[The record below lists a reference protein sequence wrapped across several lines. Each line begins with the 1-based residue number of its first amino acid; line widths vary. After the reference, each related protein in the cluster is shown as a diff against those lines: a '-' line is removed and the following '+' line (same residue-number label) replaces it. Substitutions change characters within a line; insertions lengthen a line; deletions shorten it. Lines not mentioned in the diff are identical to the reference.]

1 MDIAQV
7 NAVLERAIVSFQ
19 ESEIEAMSEA
29 AYKPKSPA
37 AFGFKPK
44 SKGKKCSHRNK
55 KGDFDSYNDCVDHMS
70 KCKKMKAADAE
81 GLCGGVMF
89 GSRRKSKSDDEGE

>member
-1 MDIAQV
+1 MDIERI
-7 NAVLERAIVSFQ
+7 NSVLVRAITGIQ
-19 ESEIEAMSEA
+19 EAEIESISEA

-55 KGDFDSYNDCVDHMS
+55 KGDFDSYDDCVAHMS
-70 KCKKMKAADAE
+70 KCKKMGNDDAK

-89 GSRRKSKSDDEGE
+89 GGRRKAKGDDE